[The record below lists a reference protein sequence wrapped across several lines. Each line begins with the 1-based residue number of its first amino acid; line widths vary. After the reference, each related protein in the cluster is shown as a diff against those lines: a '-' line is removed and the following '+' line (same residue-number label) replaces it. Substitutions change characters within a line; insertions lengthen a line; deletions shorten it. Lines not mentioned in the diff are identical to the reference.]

1 MGYTNQ
7 QRLLGAVRACLVPL
21 ARILIR
27 SGISFRQFSEMA
39 KAAFV
44 DQTLAERDLR
54 GRSTNVS
61 RIAVRTGLS
70 RKEIARILRRSAANG
85 NDVEQTQATKFHF
98 HQAARVLQLWH
109 SDARFVGDDGRP
121 KELSVDGAMDSF
133 AGLVRSAGGDVPPGA
148 VRAELLAAGAVSDI
162 GDGQL
167 RVLKR
172 DYVPQD
178 IGEELIVGLTL
189 VVYPTIAGLAHN
201 LERPGQHTLMQ
212 RVAFTNRLI
221 PAAVPLFRQ
230 VARKRSTDFVQA
242 VDDWLSSNEVRSD
255 DPAQQGDYVAVGV
268 FYFEGLLPDINEPDR
283 HLLTPTLEEASR
295 VRPGAT

>member
-1 MGYTNQ
+1 MGYSNQ

-27 SGISFRQFSEMA
+27 AGISFRQFSELA

-44 DQTLAERDLR
+44 DQTLAEHDFC
-54 GRSTNVS
+54 GRPTNVS

-70 RKEIARILRRSAANG
+70 RKEISRILRRSADKG
-85 NDVEQTQATKFHF
+85 VESEQAEAAKYHF

-109 SDARFVGDDGRP
+109 SDARFVGEDGRP
-121 KELSVDGAMDSF
+121 KDLAIEGAAETFVS
-133 AGLVRSAGGDVPPGA
+133 LVRSAGGDVPPGA
-148 VRAELLAAGAVSDI
+148 VRAELMAAGAILEV
-162 GDGQL
+162 GGGYL

-172 DYVPQD
+172 DYVPED

-189 VVYPTIAGLAHN
+189 VVYPAIAGVAHN
-201 LERPGQHTLMQ
+201 VEKHGLHTFMQ
-212 RVAFTNRLI
+212 RVAFSNRLV

-230 VARKRSTDFVQA
+230 VARKRSTDFVQS
-242 VDDWLSSNEVRSD
+242 VDDWLSSNEVEPEQP
-255 DPAQQGDYVAVGV
+255 PAQGDYVAVGV

-283 HLLTPTLEEASR
+283 HLVKPA
-295 VRPGAT
+295 